1 MRRNLRNDIVERFF
15 GPFLDGFMEFEYLEL
30 SFKLFLL
37 PFLSISREQSTL
49 PGILKDFYDKIR
61 WKMNTVRSFDPFS
74 LLKIHLIPSLSTR
87 NSWIQIWC
95 YSESAREWT
104 NKLAC
109 TFLIFGMKGYNFEWL
124 SDYFRSIEPQ
134 NCRSVIVRMYSIDS
148 SKICYLNSLQCE
160 NVANNPFKKL
170 VRTPQTH
177 WFKFAHVCEIAL
189 SLNL

>member
-1 MRRNLRNDIVERFF
+1 MTLSKRFF

-109 TFLIFGMKGYNFEWL
+109 TFLIFGMKGYNATILNDFPIIFAASNLKIVGPSLFECIP
-124 SDYFRSIEPQ
+124 SI
-134 NCRSVIVRMYSIDS
+134 RR
-148 SKICYLNSLQCE
+148 
-160 NVANNPFKKL
+160 
-170 VRTPQTH
+170 
-177 WFKFAHVCEIAL
+177 KFAI
-189 SLNL
+189 